1 MFTKEAD
8 LRDYLAAHPETVS
21 AGCSLIGK
29 EIDLD
34 GDRLDLMLW
43 SQTVSMSGRPLYG
56 LYVVELKLGKLSDG
70 DLAQVLT
77 YARIVQEAS
86 CQYCFDATYK
96 NPGWYRDRPTALR
109 RWENAVGF
117 GDEESCIITPMLI
130 GQRASHRLRNAA
142 SWARAVLGIWT
153 EDEAGVQIKLTWP
166 SPDIR
171 RLDKVWVGEVGN
183 RIAIAALQDA
193 DKEVMGLCKALWGNV
208 SMAPAGSEK

>member
-8 LRDYLAAHPETVS
+8 LRDYLATHPETVS

-29 EIDLD
+29 EVDLD

-43 SQTVSMSGRPLYG
+43 SQTVSVSGRPLYG

-117 GDEESCIITPMLI
+117 GDEESCIITPIALAI
-130 GQRASHRLRNAA
+130 
-142 SWARAVLGIWT
+142 V
-153 EDEAGVQIKLTWP
+153 AGVCYNVAAV
-166 SPDIR
+166 R
-171 RLDKVWVGEVGN
+171 HGAACAGRN
-183 RIAIAALQDA
+183 RIAEPCPVRTDA
-193 DKEVMGLCKALWGNV
+193 HTSVR
-208 SMAPAGSEK
+208 AGFLFWRQGCA